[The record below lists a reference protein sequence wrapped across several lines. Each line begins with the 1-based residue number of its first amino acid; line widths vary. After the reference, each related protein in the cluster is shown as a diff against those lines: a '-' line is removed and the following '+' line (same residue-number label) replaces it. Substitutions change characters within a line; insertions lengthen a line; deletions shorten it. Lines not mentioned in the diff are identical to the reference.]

1 MQNKTK
7 ARSISLLLI
16 LAMLIVCVAVLLPV
30 ATAAEP
36 ASAHSGEIERF
47 GVQTLTALDLAGDV
61 DTDLRF
67 VFTVGSLAYDEVGF
81 VFSKTN
87 ASPTIGGDGCVKKA
101 TTTVYS
107 AILASGTPDPAGDG
121 RYWVAVKL
129 TDIPHAYFDGALYV
143 RPYVDDGEVRYGD
156 AMNTTVCSAA
166 EHKHSPQLL
175 PGHCDGCNLDGVKSG
190 EPSIWNSNDKNSG
203 NKVDKRT
210 YQSIR
215 GEDHFCPDE
224 SNNNQGND
232 LLIEFSILYNETL
245 LDNSDRTFDITI
257 GDGSDFINL
266 KLGSNANARY
276 GTVVGGFSARNRS
289 GDGMTLIYPTS
300 EMIAADPDAK
310 YPSIGAYGW
319 HRVGVRV
326 HEEANIVSDN
336 VRYTL
341 IGTLYLD
348 GEPVLEFD
356 LSTWANNNSNANAL
370 LYTATIEND
379 QLVYTDND
387 ASTRSWGEFGIYG
400 FYGATDVYLGIAD
413 AYMTCGKTFVQQ
425 VEAVAA
431 PEAASIEIDG
441 NNYPA
446 AIYYRFAD

>member
-1 MQNKTK
+1 MKKLSLTLAFVLCLVLCVLAIASCGKDK
-7 ARSISLLLI
+7 APKDTTPT
-16 LAMLIVCVAVLLPV
+16 ACAHEWGEYYVEAQ
-30 ATAAEP
+30 AT
-36 ASAHSGEIERF
+36 
-47 GVQTLTALDLAGDV
+47 
-61 DTDLRF
+61 
-67 VFTVGSLAYDEVGF
+67 
-81 VFSKTN
+81 
-87 ASPTIGGDGCVKKA
+87 
-101 TTTVYS
+101 
-107 AILASGTPDPAGDG
+107 
-121 RYWVAVKL
+121 
-129 TDIPHAYFDGALYV
+129 
-143 RPYVDDGEVRYGD
+143 
-156 AMNTTVCSAA
+156 CSAA
-166 EHKHSPQLL
+166 GMKVRYCTKCKAPDPEGIEIPKVAHTESEDYRIVSEPTCSDEGWEAKYCTVCKATLDATLTSIPADPAKHVVKDEDWVWDSLTLL
-175 PGHCDGCNLDGVKSG
+175 NQTGNKTGRCEACGTPLS
-190 EPSIWNSNDKNSG
+190 EPIEYEGLSVWNSNDKNSG

-425 VEAVAA
+425 VEENTTPDTTATFTFDNGT
-431 PEAASIEIDG
+431 PDDTTDDLTC
-441 NNYPA
+441 PA
-446 AIYYRFAD
+446 AIYYKFIET